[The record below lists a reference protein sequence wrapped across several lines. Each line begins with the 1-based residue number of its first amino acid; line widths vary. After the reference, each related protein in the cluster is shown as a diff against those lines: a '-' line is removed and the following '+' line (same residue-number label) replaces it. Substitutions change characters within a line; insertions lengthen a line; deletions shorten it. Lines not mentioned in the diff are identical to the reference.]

1 MSIVAGFD
9 ISSTTT
15 GWCILKIEDG
25 SVKYL
30 DSGYFK
36 PLKKGTIFDRL
47 SHSKKEV
54 EKILKK
60 YKPDH
65 VAIEDIISFMKG
77 ASTAKTIITL
87 SLFNR
92 IVGMTVYDYL
102 GRSPELFNVMSIR
115 HGLKLTKELP
125 KKEDMPELASH
136 HLGVKFP
143 YYYGKGGKIK
153 SESYDVADA
162 WSVATYYSK
171 LLTNQIKKK
180 KK

>member
-15 GWCILKIEDG
+15 GWCILKIENNNI
-25 SVKYL
+25 SYI
-30 DSGYFK
+30 DSGFFK
-36 PLKKGTIFDRL
+36 PLKKGSIFDRL
-47 SHSKKEV
+47 SHSKKEI

-60 YKPDH
+60 YHPNYI
-65 VAIEDIISFMKG
+65 AIEDIISFMKG

-87 SLFNR
+87 SVFNR
-92 IVGMTVYDYL
+92 IVGMTAYEYL
-102 GRSPELFNVMSIR
+102 GKSPELFNVMSIR
-115 HGLKLTKELP
+115 HGLKLSKDLP
-125 KKEDMPELASH
+125 KKEDMPELAAH

-143 YYYGKGGKIK
+143 YLYGRSGNIK
-153 SESYDVADA
+153 SESYDIADA
-162 WSVATYYSK
+162 WSVAIYYSK